1 MKGALEGFKVVDLT
15 RVLAGPF
22 CTQTLA
28 DHGAQVIKIEPP
40 TGDETRTWGPP
51 FAEGEAA
58 YFLGVNRNKRGI
70 ALDLSTPEGRGVLF
84 RLLEGADLLIENFK
98 IGTLEKWGMG
108 FEKVLAPRFPRLI
121 YCRITGFGAEG
132 PFGGAPGYDAVAQ
145 ALSGMISINGE
156 PSSPPVRVGIPMA
169 DLGAGLVAL
178 YAIMM
183 AAYERER
190 SGRGQAIEV
199 ALYDAA
205 FSLLHPY
212 AANYFASGKRP
223 MRTGNGHPNIV
234 PYNVYE
240 TKTGLVFCGIG
251 NDRQFAKLCAELGR
265 PELAQDARFRTN
277 AVRLENRAALD
288 NELSRLLKS
297 RDKDELS
304 RKLLAQGVPC
314 GAVQEIPEVAEHPHT
329 AIREMVVEKDGYK
342 GTGIPAK
349 LARTPGTVRRR
360 PPRFGEHTRE
370 VLREAGYG
378 EPEIDAL
385 LGAGIA
391 AELKAAVE

>member
-1 MKGALEGFKVVDLT
+1 
-15 RVLAGPF
+15 
-22 CTQTLA
+22 
-28 DHGAQVIKIEPP
+28 
-40 TGDETRTWGPP
+40 
-51 FAEGEAA
+51 
-58 YFLGVNRNKRGI
+58 
-70 ALDLSTPEGRGVLF
+70 
-84 RLLEGADLLIENFK
+84 
-98 IGTLEKWGMG
+98 
-108 FEKVLAPRFPRLI
+108 
-121 YCRITGFGAEG
+121 
-132 PFGGAPGYDAVAQ
+132 
-145 ALSGMISINGE
+145 
-156 PSSPPVRVGIPMA
+156 
-169 DLGAGLVAL
+169 
-178 YAIMM
+178 
-183 AAYERER
+183 
-190 SGRGQAIEV
+190 
-199 ALYDAA
+199 
-205 FSLLHPY
+205 
-212 AANYFASGKRP
+212 

-288 NELSRLLKS
+288 NELSRLLKE